1 MPTYFSS
8 GTVAADGI
16 VHLIEHLG
24 LPSFPAALLRLARQI
39 TPIDICAAFNMT
51 AAVGSSSPMMTCLLV
66 ESRHNP
72 EPVLHASKR
81 YAAEYWRY
89 DPALHNTLPN
99 DSPVVLHQNWDAIGH
114 QAFRTECYVIPGVVD
129 RLSIL
134 TQEPSGCRLL
144 VSMFRHR
151 KTGFFGAADV
161 ERLAGLAPIVAA
173 CVRRH
178 ARLVR
183 PATNELRVGGL
194 SLREQQVAERLA
206 QGLTVEAVARGM
218 GIRASS
224 VETYRKRLYI
234 KLDVS
239 SRVELLSRLRQLH

>member
-1 MPTYFSS
+1 MPSHFSS
-8 GTVAADGI
+8 GTVSTDGI
-16 VHLIEHLG
+16 AHLIEHLG
-24 LPSFPAALLRLARQI
+24 LPSFPGALLRIARQI
-39 TPIDICAAFNMT
+39 TPIDICAAFDT
-51 AAVGSSSPMMTCLLV
+51 TVATSSSPPAMTCLLV

-72 EPVLHASKR
+72 EPALHASKR

-99 DSPVVLHQNWDAIGH
+99 NDPVVLHQNWHAIGH
-114 QAFRTECYVIPGVVD
+114 QAFRTECYVIPAVVD

-134 TQEPSGCRLL
+134 TQEPSGGRLL
-144 VSMFRHR
+144 VSVFRHR

-161 ERLAGLAPIVAA
+161 ERLAALAPIVAA

-178 ARLVR
+178 ARLLR
-183 PATNELRVGGL
+183 PATSELCFGGL
-194 SLREQQVAERLA
+194 SPREQQVAELLA
-206 QGLTVEAVARGM
+206 QGLTVDAVARDM